1 MTENLKQIL
10 GIIEEKPEIQEKLK
24 HVDSLEETYEMVRA
38 VRSGHS
44 LEEFKEAT
52 KEFNY
57 KAFMGFMT
65 IIDDNIK

>member
-24 HVDSLEETYEMVRA
+24 HVDSLEEAYEMVRA

-57 KAFMGFMT
+57 R
-65 IIDDNIK
+65 